1 MRQRR
6 PPTSMARQRNAR
18 RNRYWDAALHRQEDA
33 EALMGLAQG
42 SRHQSSDRRRWA
54 GARYVVGIAVE
65 CLIKFVVCVRHDL
78 MYVDEQFPELV
89 THRGHDLVYGLQC
102 ADLLR
107 ALERSQ
113 VALKG
118 NTDLRSKDVNW
129 QIVRQWNINW
139 RYEPGDGDPGE
150 CRRFIEACQ
159 RVISWLR
166 YNVD

>member
-1 MRQRR
+1 
-6 PPTSMARQRNAR
+6 MARQRNAR

-33 EALMGLAQG
+33 EALMSLAQG
-42 SRHQSSDRRRWA
+42 SRRQPSDRRRWA
-54 GARYVVGIAVE
+54 GAQYVAGIAVE

-107 ALERSQ
+107 AIECSQ
-113 VALKG
+113 VAP
-118 NTDLRSKDVNW
+118 DW
-129 QIVRQWNINW
+129 QIVRQWNVNW
-139 RYEPGDGDPGE
+139 RYEPGDGDPEE
-150 CRRFIEACQ
+150 CRRFIVACQ
-159 RVISWLR
+159 RVMSWLR